1 MKHYPARTAPI
12 RFEDHVSEE
21 PVRFVRLPLKTG
33 LLLLATAFAAGF
45 AATAWFVALVLIPA
59 P

>member
-1 MKHYPARTAPI
+1 VRYYPARSMPAQIESDP
-12 RFEDHVSEE
+12 SAA
-21 PVRFVRLPLKTG
+21 PVRYIRIPLKTG

-45 AATAWFVALVLIPA
+45 AATAWFIALVLIPS